1 MRYRVRFTT
10 PEDVA
15 QCATLSRDAP
25 LLSLEESRQRTVLWR
40 LWLQQGSAT
49 SVVIEE
55 LETESIVAFGLTVA
69 VRDWAVELAREG
81 ERHLAACLLS
91 ERAVMDAQEVLRA
104 HRGEGVHLVGFYGW
118 QGEEVKSLDSEVH
131 RMLLH
136 SFLRLHRGLHLRSF
150 TKEVYGKAEAQSY
163 LDMGCTLWREPAD
176 FPPRSQWIQPYVV
189 GADRETLATLQRR
202 VTFLYDLFFYYHR
215 PVVHLRRSQLI
226 LAQLAWL
233 MEMSDEQIATLLG
246 IGETAVLQRWCRLYD
261 TIEQAQP
268 EWNCHSANH
277 KRQALLYL
285 LSRKPQEAMPL
296 CIGHLF
302 YNTPQAAKQFSIPLP

>member
-10 PEDVA
+10 PGDVA
-15 QCATLSRDAP
+15 QCAALSRDAP
-25 LLSLEESRQRTVLWR
+25 LLSLEERRQRTVLWR

-55 LETESIVAFGLTVA
+55 QETRSIVAFGLTVA

-91 ERAVMDAQEVLRA
+91 PRAVMDAREILHA
-104 HRGEGVHLVGFYGW
+104 HRGAGVHLVGFYGW
-118 QGEEVKSLDSEVH
+118 QGEGVEMPHEDIRRL
-131 RMLLH
+131 LLH
-136 SFLRLHRGLHLRSF
+136 SFVHLHRGLHLRSF
-150 TKEVYGKAEAQSY
+150 TKEVYGEAEVTSY
-163 LDMGCTLWREPAD
+163 LDMGCTVWREPTD
-176 FPPRSQWIQPYVV
+176 FPRHSQRMEPHVV
-189 GADRETLATLQRR
+189 GTDRETLARLQRH

-233 MEMSDEQIATLLG
+233 MEMSDEQIAALLG
-246 IGETAVLQRWCRLYD
+246 IGEAAVLQRWCRLYD

-277 KRQALLYL
+277 QR
-285 LSRKPQEAMPL
+285 
-296 CIGHLF
+296 
-302 YNTPQAAKQFSIPLP
+302 